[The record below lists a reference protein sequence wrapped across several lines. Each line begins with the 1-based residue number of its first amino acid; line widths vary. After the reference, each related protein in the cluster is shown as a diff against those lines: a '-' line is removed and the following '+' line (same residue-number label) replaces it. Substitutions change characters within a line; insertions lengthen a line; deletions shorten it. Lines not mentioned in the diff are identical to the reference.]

1 MSTRVA
7 VVGGGL
13 IGLSIAWRCA
23 RRGFDVTV
31 YDPDTGPRASTV
43 AAGMLAPTCE
53 THAGEEDL
61 QRLLTTSALRWPD
74 FAAELTRA
82 TGADLGYRDEGTL
95 LVALTDDDLREV
107 RRLCDRYERAGL
119 PASPESAARL
129 REREPLLSPRIRG
142 GAWIPND
149 RQVDPRRVLAAL
161 RSLVSQRIR
170 RTRVT
175 DLSAVDADVTVVAAG
190 IGTQALTGLPVRP
203 VKGQT
208 VRLRAPAPPVRHVIR
223 GYARSRP
230 VYLVPRRDGEV
241 VIGAT
246 EEERGA
252 DTTVTAGGLLDLLRP
267 AADLVPGIVEYPVA
281 ETIAGLRPGTPDNA
295 PIIGYLEASV
305 IVAAGHY
312 RNGVLLAPVT
322 ADAVA
327 DLVATGAVPD
337 EVKPFVP
344 DRPTGTTSGKLWPP
358 HPAEATTSGKLCQI
372 TEAS

>member
-1 MSTRVA
+1 MRTVA

-31 YDPDTGPRASTV
+31 YDPDIGPKASTV

-53 THAGEEDL
+53 TYTGEEDL
-61 QRLLTTSALRWPD
+61 QRLLTVSALRWPD
-74 FAAELTRA
+74 FAAELARE

-107 RRLCDRYERAGL
+107 LRLCDRYERAGL

-161 RSLVSQRIR
+161 RNVVAN
-170 RTRVT
+170 RVPT
-175 DLSAVDADVTVVAAG
+175 YVADMSTIDADVTVIAAG
-190 IGTQALTGLPVRP
+190 IGTAALTGLPVRP
-203 VKGQT
+203 IKGQT
-208 VRLRAPAPPVRHVIR
+208 VRLKAPAPPVRHVIR

-246 EEERGA
+246 EEERGT
-252 DTTVTAGGLLDLLRP
+252 DTTVTAGGLLDLLGP
-267 AADLVPGIVEYPVA
+267 AAELVPGIVEYPVT
-281 ETIAGLRPGTPDNA
+281 ETPAGLRPGTPDNA
-295 PIIGYLEASV
+295 PIIGPLAGNM

-337 EVKPFVP
+337 VVKPFTP
-344 DRPTGTTSGKLWPP
+344 DRFREEVPS
-358 HPAEATTSGKLCQI
+358 CN
-372 TEAS
+372 

>member
-23 RRGFDVTV
+23 QRGFDVTV
-31 YDPDTGPRASTV
+31 YDPGTDPKASTV

-53 THAGEEDL
+53 TYAGEENL
-61 QRLLTTSALRWPD
+61 QRLLTASAQRWPG
-74 FAAELTRA
+74 FAAELSRE
-82 TGADLGYRDEGTL
+82 TGVDLGYRDEGTL

-119 PASPESAARL
+119 PATPESAARL

-161 RSLVSQRIR
+161 RTVVGH
-170 RTRVT
+170 RTIPDSVP
-175 DLSAVDADVTVVAAG
+175 DLSTVDADITVVAAG
-190 IGTQALTGLPVRP
+190 IGTAALTGLPVRP

-208 VRLRAPAPPVRHVIR
+208 VRLKAPTPPVRHVIR

-246 EEERGA
+246 EEERGT

-267 AADLVPGIVEYPVA
+267 AAELVPGIVEYPVA

-295 PIIGYLEASV
+295 PIIGPLRGNV

-327 DLVATGAVPD
+327 DLAATGTVRD
-337 EVKPFVP
+337 EVKPFTP
-344 DRPTGTTSGKLWPP
+344 DRFREEVS
-358 HPAEATTSGKLCQI
+358 SCD
-372 TEAS
+372 